1 MAYSLVS
8 VYGMN
13 DKIGNIS
20 FYDPQSEGSFTKP
33 YSEETGKMI
42 DDEVRKLIEVA
53 YIRVKKL
60 LMDKLDAV
68 KIIANELLEKEVLY
82 KDDLTR
88 LIGPRPFEGD
98 DTNVTNITPEPI
110 PVA

>member
-1 MAYSLVS
+1 
-8 VYGMN
+8 
-13 DKIGNIS
+13 
-20 FYDPQSEGSFTKP
+20 
-33 YSEETGKMI
+33 
-42 DDEVRKLIEVA
+42 
-53 YIRVKKL
+53 
-60 LMDKLDAV
+60 MDKLDAV